1 MSQERAYPR
10 VDPVV
15 RRATAAD
22 VGKRILVGVKNFD
35 AAGELTSQSQHLG
48 VVAGVDEGRISIRWG
63 DGQVTTL
70 PPEVADAPKGT
81 YRLRSSGQEEV
92 DPDLLATWR
101 IVWTP
106 PDGVVGPNNL
116 IRRSDG

>member
-10 VDPVV
+10 VDPPV

-35 AAGELTSQSQHLG
+35 AAGELISQSQHLG
-48 VVAGVDEGRISIRWG
+48 VVVGVDEGRISIRWG

-70 PPEVADAPKGT
+70 PPEVCDAPKGT
-81 YRLRSSGQEEV
+81 YRLRSSGEAVV

-101 IVWTP
+101 FDWTP
-106 PDGVVGPNNL
+106 PEGEAGPN
-116 IRRSDG
+116 D